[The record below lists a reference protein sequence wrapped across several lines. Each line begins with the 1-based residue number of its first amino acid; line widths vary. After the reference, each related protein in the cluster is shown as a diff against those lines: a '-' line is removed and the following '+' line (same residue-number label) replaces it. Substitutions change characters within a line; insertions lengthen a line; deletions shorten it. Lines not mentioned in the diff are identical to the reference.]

1 MLTGQQVTMNGMTVA
16 HTKGQTKPGIGGQ
29 AMKVTVEIPDNT
41 LVMTYQYV
49 FDDDKSL
56 FLKIQQHVLDSEK
69 LKEMQEGKR

>member
-1 MLTGQQVTMNGMTVA
+1 
-16 HTKGQTKPGIGGQ
+16 
-29 AMKVTVEIPDNT
+29 MKVTVEIPDNT

-69 LKEMQEGKR
+69 LKEMQEVSDGENA